1 MSRYDDIINLPYPF
15 SGMKHNISVSDRA
28 AQFAPFAALTG
39 HDAAVQETARLT
51 DSKIILDEYEK
62 AELDS
67 RLKIIE
73 NTAEPVLTE
82 ITYFRPDERKSG
94 GEYVTARGY
103 VLKVDAV
110 NKKIIMQDEREI
122 FVDDVL
128 SIRSDA
134 FNEE

>member
-15 SGMKHNISVSDRA
+15 VKTRPSMPVSDRA

-51 DSKIILDEYEK
+51 DRKIILDEYEK

-67 RLKIIE
+67 RLKFIE

-103 VLKVDAV
+103 ILKVDTV
-110 NKKIIMQDEREI
+110 KKIIIMQDEREI
-122 FVDDVL
+122 LVDDVL

-134 FNEE
+134 TNEE

>member
-1 MSRYDDIINLPYPF
+1 MSKYDDIINLPYPPAKTRP
-15 SGMKHNISVSDRA
+15 SMSVSDRA

-51 DSKIILDEYEK
+51 DHKIILDEYEK

-67 RLKIIE
+67 RLKFIE
-73 NTAEPVLTE
+73 NTSEPVLTE
-82 ITYFRPDERKSG
+82 ITYFRPDEKKSG

-103 VLKVDAV
+103 ILKVDTV
-110 NKKIIMQDEREI
+110 NKIIIMQDEREI
-122 FVDDVL
+122 PVDDVL

-134 FNEE
+134 INEE